1 MSHNTPPR
9 RNRPEE
15 SSMSTRT
22 WKWPPWHWPWWL
34 VLAALEVPLIGGSYL
49 LGALSTIAQAKKA
62 ISSMRATMI
71 SGNSAAVTRALSP
84 HDVWAI
90 RFVLVALGVAIGF
103 FIGKHTRR
111 SVRETPL
118 ADQAADTIESS
129 PRSPWL
135 RELLAAVI
143 WAVLVGTL
151 GYLIVHS
158 GGHIL
163 HDQLAHLPAPL

>member
-1 MSHNTPPR
+1 
-9 RNRPEE
+9 
-15 SSMSTRT
+15 
-22 WKWPPWHWPWWL
+22 
-34 VLAALEVPLIGGSYL
+34 
-49 LGALSTIAQAKKA
+49 
-62 ISSMRATMI
+62 
-71 SGNSAAVTRALSP
+71 
-84 HDVWAI
+84 
-90 RFVLVALGVAIGF
+90 
-103 FIGKHTRR
+103 
-111 SVRETPL
+111 VRETPL

-143 WAVLVGTL
+143 WAGLVGTL